1 MDEFID
7 SNKNYINIA
16 ILGAVSVG
24 KSTLVNTI
32 FAETYS
38 KCKIKRYTMTPQV
51 YIETDAVET
60 ETAGKIYRKNSEI
73 NNKLVA
79 KTETGETV
87 SLDDIKERVYL
98 VPKVYDFTELEE
110 DNYLRIYNIPGL
122 NDARSKD
129 VYFEYMD
136 NNFKKFDIVI
146 FVVDINS
153 SLNTGD
159 EVDILVT
166 IVENCKLNSEKH
178 GIHNKLIILANKCDE
193 MTLSTEGK
201 PKLEGEQQEMMNQLQ
216 TLVKEKVDNI
226 FPSLDYKIKPLSLED
241 SYIYRMYDRNKET
254 EWFGRNKET
263 EWFELDMKY
272 LNKFGYNEY
281 GKTRWNKLNKGLKR
295 AKINKLLVEIDM
307 DETMNITGFNGFRK
321 VVNKFLSP
329 SNQKIYIINNILQ
342 GLAKIVGNTKIDISG
357 EINHILHGLVSI
369 VNNTKIDISAD
380 IQLFY
385 KYLQHCKSLEMSI
398 KVEIYII
405 YIFLSIF
412 NKYLDGWDKS
422 ILMEFLDVDKLY
434 TLKQVRELV
443 YTLKLVQTLIVKILL
458 EVTDVQDNK
467 NILKNILVIH
477 DKITFILNNVLY

>member
-38 KCKIKRYTMTPQV
+38 KCVIKRYTMTPQI

-60 ETAGKIYRKNSEI
+60 ETVGKIYRKNNEI

-79 KTETGETV
+79 KTEAGETV

-159 EVDILVT
+159 EVDILVK

-241 SYIYRMYDRNKET
+241 SYIYRMYDRNK
-254 EWFGRNKET
+254 G
-263 EWFELDMKY
+263 FELDMKY

-281 GKTRWNKLNKGLKR
+281 GKIRWNKLAEQRRHEL
-295 AKINKLLVEIDM
+295 INLEIDM
-307 DETMNITGFNGFRK
+307 DERMNITGFNGFRK
-321 VVNKFLSP
+321 ILNKFLSP
-329 SNQKIYIINNILQ
+329 SNQQIYINNHILQ
-342 GLAKIVGNTKIDISG
+342 GLTK
-357 EINHILHGLVSI
+357 
-369 VNNTKIDISAD
+369 
-380 IQLFY
+380 
-385 KYLQHCKSLEMSI
+385 
-398 KVEIYII
+398 
-405 YIFLSIF
+405 
-412 NKYLDGWDKS
+412 
-422 ILMEFLDVDKLY
+422 
-434 TLKQVRELV
+434 
-443 YTLKLVQTLIVKILL
+443 
-458 EVTDVQDNK
+458 
-467 NILKNILVIH
+467 
-477 DKITFILNNVLY
+477 